1 MSSSASCACPSSNRC
16 LALNDH
22 HKAPRFSSLP
32 IKASK
37 VQAKKHQKALGLRNA
52 SKIFKI
58 HISSVSINLHLHLLH
73 VFCTR
78 SSLTT
83 RLLRQNTFAPPA
95 FQKVF
100 TPETLFSKK
109 TMEKTLPC
117 QKPPKV
123 FRARTNSSYTSCQK
137 AFTPAFLILHHKQ
150 LDTKTRGLFHQKQQF
165 TRNNSCFS
173 STVLPQK
180 LLHQRNFTPQAFTPE
195 ALSTGNVLQHKPFA
209 SKALH
214 TKHPNCFYTRNI
226 SITPHAFEP
235 ETLFHHKPFY
245 SKNYLGQQL
254 F

>member
-1 MSSSASCACPSSNRC
+1 MSIYCQYSSIIFCYAPQAHALTLTHADCISRTSPNVRLLGSSQRASCVSSSASCACPSSNRC

-37 VQAKKHQKALGLRNA
+37 VQAKKHQKALGLRND

-109 TMEKTLPC
+109 TMKKHFHAKNP
-117 QKPPKV
+117 QKSFAPEQTV
-123 FRARTNSSYTSCQK
+123 L
-137 AFTPAFLILHHKQ
+137 TPAARKPL
-150 LDTKTRGLFHQKQQF
+150 
-165 TRNNSCFS
+165 
-173 STVLPQK
+173 LP
-180 LLHQRNFTPQAFTPE
+180 HF
-195 ALSTGNVLQHKPFA
+195 
-209 SKALH
+209 
-214 TKHPNCFYTRNI
+214 
-226 SITPHAFEP
+226 
-235 ETLFHHKPFY
+235 
-245 SKNYLGQQL
+245 
-254 F
+254 